1 MKCIVCNNVIDDDS
15 CFCKWCGNPV
25 EEIPWIE
32 VDGIDSVEMIPFM
45 TFWREHGK
53 MSVYK
58 HIDEKGCLHSCILF
72 ESQNKKYTIVNFN
85 EWLGAA
91 TYLELQACKRHILV
105 YHLKE
110 GIYVAYGYQTEE
122 DRPVLPVFEDTLV
135 LPEEEDYPF

>member
-32 VDGIDSVEMIPFM
+32 EDG
-45 TFWREHGK
+45 
-53 MSVYK
+53 
-58 HIDEKGCLHSCILF
+58 LILF